1 MIQIYLLLIVLCAI
15 CVDSLILS
23 RQHPQQP
30 FRGPKSCL
38 LVSQRTN
45 DRTTTSTIAPTSDDP
60 NTPYSQI
67 NHNNTHTKAVAVN
80 DIIWKIRPCEN
91 PTRWQMFHW
100 YMCGIIDTATTTTVG
115 GRLFQRPT
123 TTKTLFPSMATRRRL
138 SFLFSL
144 RGRRRHHDVDP
155 VVVVTATMHGVRLG
169 RFGIV
174 TEPGPVVPPPLSAAI
189 QRIYGGHR
197 EDDDDIRAGAIVY
210 MYVEPEYRGQDIGSV
225 ALAQVLPAIQR
236 SCSGTH
242 TLLVANDKTPARRRE
257 TRTTDE
263 EDGYNHDDDDDSGD
277 RKLVQWY
284 QRHGYHVADE
294 LQDMLGSPNGIY
306 GIAMISSLQEEEE
319 EDPSPQI
326 HPYRPPNIQWW

>member
-1 MIQIYLLLIVLCAI
+1 
-15 CVDSLILS
+15 
-23 RQHPQQP
+23 
-30 FRGPKSCL
+30 
-38 LVSQRTN
+38 
-45 DRTTTSTIAPTSDDP
+45 
-60 NTPYSQI
+60 
-67 NHNNTHTKAVAVN
+67 
-80 DIIWKIRPCEN
+80 
-91 PTRWQMFHW
+91 
-100 YMCGIIDTATTTTVG
+100 
-115 GRLFQRPT
+115 
-123 TTKTLFPSMATRRRL
+123 MATRRRL

-144 RGRRRHHDVDP
+144 PSHHDVDP
-155 VVVVTATMHGVRLG
+155 VVVVTAMMHGVRLG

-189 QRIYGGHR
+189 RRIYGGHCA
-197 EDDDDIRAGAIVY
+197 EDDDDDIRAGAIVY

-242 TLLVANDKTPARRRE
+242 TLLVANDKTPARQQRRE
-257 TRTTDE
+257 TRTTDD
-263 EDGYNHDDDDDSGD
+263 EDGYNHDDDDSGD

-306 GIAMISSLQEEEE
+306 GIAMISSLQEEEN
-319 EDPSPQI
+319 PSPQI